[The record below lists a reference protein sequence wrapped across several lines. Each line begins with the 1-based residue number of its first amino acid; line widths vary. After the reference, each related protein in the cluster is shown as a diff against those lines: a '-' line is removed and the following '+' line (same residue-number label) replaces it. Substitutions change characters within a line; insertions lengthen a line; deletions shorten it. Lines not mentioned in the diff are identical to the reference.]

1 MRSQH
6 LKRREEDQEFKS
18 ILGHMYSEFKDA
30 GALKKR
36 RVGKRKRAGRRWR
49 AD

>member
-18 ILGHMYSEFKDA
+18 ILGHMYSEFEDA
-30 GALKKR
+30 GDLKK
-36 RVGKRKRAGRRWR
+36 GGWERKRGPGRRWR
-49 AD
+49 TD